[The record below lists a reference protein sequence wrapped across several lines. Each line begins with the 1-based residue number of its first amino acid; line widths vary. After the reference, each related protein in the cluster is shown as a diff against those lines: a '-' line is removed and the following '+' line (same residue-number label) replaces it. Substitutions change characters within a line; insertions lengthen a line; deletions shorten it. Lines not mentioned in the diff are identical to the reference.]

1 MISGVFL
8 KDLLW
13 RVYIPWYEPFKREF
27 SEVGKIGE
35 FVRWCGGGWE
45 ERRVKGEWNE
55 EETI

>member
-13 RVYIPWYEPFKREF
+13 RVYTPWYEPFKREF

-35 FVRWCGGGWE
+35 FVRCGGGGGKG
-45 ERRVKGEWNE
+45 RRVEGDWSE
-55 EETI
+55 EKTI